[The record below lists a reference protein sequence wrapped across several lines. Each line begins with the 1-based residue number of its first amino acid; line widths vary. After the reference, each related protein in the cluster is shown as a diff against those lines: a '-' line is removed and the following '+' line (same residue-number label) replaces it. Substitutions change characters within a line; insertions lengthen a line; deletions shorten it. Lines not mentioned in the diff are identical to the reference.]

1 MAGVEQIL
9 EEFNRLKT
17 ACREMEQKKI
27 VVGIVGSGESST
39 VMAIA
44 HAHEYGATI
53 RPKEKKY
60 LAIPLTKEAETAG
73 SPTVFSDLRFVN
85 TKGGNLLMVRDKKKG
100 RGKDKPESEA
110 MFLLVRSVTLPER
123 SFIRA
128 SFDANQGKIEDIVS
142 KAVVKVLQGV
152 ATPDA
157 AAESIGAQSA
167 QLVQNYIDENHVTPK
182 SKRSKKQIHTTLYET
197 GTHIRD
203 RISWKV
209 EEK

>member
-9 EEFNRLKT
+9 EEFNRLKA
-17 ACREMEQKKI
+17 ACQEMEQKKI
-27 VVGIVGSGESST
+27 VVGIVGDGASSE

-53 RPKEKKY
+53 KPKEKKY
-60 LAIPLTKEAETAG
+60 LAIPLTKEAEAAG

-85 TKGGNLLMVRDKKKG
+85 AKGGNLLMVRDKKKG
-100 RGKDKPESEA
+100 RGKGKTESEA
-110 MFLLVRSVTLPER
+110 MFLLVKSVTLPER

-128 SFDANQGKIEDIVS
+128 SFDANQKKLGDIVA
-142 KAVVKVLQGV
+142 KAMGKMLEG
-152 ATPDA
+152 AITPDA

-167 QLVQNYIDENHVTPK
+167 QVVQNYIDENKVTPE
-182 SKRSKKQIHTTLYET
+182 SKFSKKQIHTTLYET

-209 EEK
+209 EKK

>member
-9 EEFNRLKT
+9 EEFNRLKA
-17 ACREMEQKKI
+17 ACQEMGQKKI
-27 VVGIVGSGESST
+27 VVGIVGDGTSSE

-53 RPKEKKY
+53 KPKEKKY
-60 LAIPLTKEAETAG
+60 LAIPLTKEAEAAG

-85 TKGGNLLMVRDKKKG
+85 AKGGNLLMVRDKKKG
-100 RGKDKPESEA
+100 KGETKSEA
-110 MFLLVRSVTLPER
+110 MFLLVKSVTLPER

-128 SFDANQGKIEDIVS
+128 SFDADQDKIEGIVA
-142 KAVVKVLQGV
+142 KALEKVLKGTI
-152 ATPDA
+152 TPDA

-167 QLVQNYIDENHVTPK
+167 QLVQNYIDENRVTPK
-182 SKRSKKQIHTTLYET
+182 SKFSKKQIHTTLYET